1 MIAVGGENLIDLVSM
16 SSEGG
21 LPVYTAYP
29 GGSPFNVAM
38 AAGTQGGAA
47 CYLTPISSDHLGDL
61 LAAKLT
67 ECGVHLAGGRS
78 DKPTSLAVVSVQ
90 DGIPSYGFYR
100 QDTAERQVSP
110 AHLDKVSPEEATI
123 FHLGSAALI
132 DGADARAWEEAFT
145 KWSATGKLTSL
156 DPNIR
161 PSLVS
166 DAGPYRTRVRQMC
179 GVADIIKM
187 SDEDLLWLFPDY
199 DFEAG
204 CSACFSESNAALTV
218 ITRGGDGI
226 RAKWGDQILELP
238 AFPVGTLADTVGA
251 GDTFMA
257 TVLVWLE
264 QNKVATRA
272 DIEALPEKQI
282 NQALHRAAVAAALN
296 CRKQGCQPPTAAEI
310 QDALG

>member
-16 SSEGG
+16 SSENG

-47 CYLTPISSDHLGDL
+47 CYLTPVSCDRLGDL
-61 LAAKLT
+61 LTAKLT
-67 ECGVHLAGGRS
+67 ECGVHLVGGRS

-90 DGIPSYGFYR
+90 DGSPSYGFYR
-100 QDTAERQVSP
+100 QDTAERQVNS
-110 AHLDKVSPEEATI
+110 ALLDEVIPDNTKI

-132 DGADARAWEEAFT
+132 EGADADAWEETFT
-145 KWSATGKLTSL
+145 RWSKTGKLTSL

-166 DAGPYRTRVRQMC
+166 DAGPYRKRIRQMS
-179 GVADIIKM
+179 GVADILKL
-187 SDEDLLWLFPDY
+187 SDEDLFWLYPDC

-204 CSACFSESNAALTV
+204 CSACFADSTAALTV

-226 RAKWGDQILELP
+226 RAKWGEQLIELP
-238 AFPVGTLADTVGA
+238 AFPVGTLVDTVGA

-257 TVLVWLE
+257 TLLVWLE
-264 QNKVATRA
+264 MLNITCRSEM
-272 DIEALPEKQI
+272 EALQEQQI
-282 NQALHRAAVAAALN
+282 EQALQRAAVAAALN

-310 QDALG
+310 NEALK

>member
-132 DGADARAWEEAFT
+132 DGADARAWEKAFT

-187 SDEDLLWLFPDY
+187 SDEDLLWLYPEH
-199 DFEAG
+199 DFEAA
-204 CSACFSESNAALTV
+204 CLACFADSKAAMTV
-218 ITRGGDGI
+218 ITKGADGVV
-226 RAKWGDQILELP
+226 AKSGAQMISLP
-238 AFPVGTLADTVGA
+238 AFPARQFVDTVGA

-257 TVLVWLE
+257 SLLVWMLE
-264 QNKVATRA
+264 QGVTRRK
-272 DIEALPEKQI
+272 DIENLIQNQLENALK
-282 NQALHRAAVAAALN
+282 RAAIAAALN
-296 CRKQGCQPPTAAEI
+296 CEKQGCQPPGARDIDRLLA
-310 QDALG
+310 